1 MPKPNFYMSK
11 KDRETLLNVISNYL
25 GMWSDADPEVLDS
38 MKEEFDEI
46 DKVEKKIRNIH
57 KSKSYNNAV
66 IKDALEIAERLKKES
81 KI

>member
-1 MPKPNFYMSK
+1 MSK